1 MSSRKNISRESNI
14 SFGRTQATY
23 ETANF
28 KKGNAAGTT
37 NGETWSQDV
46 EVKRTNIFTKKIQGE
61 ELKWSNYCPLPQ
73 MYFLQAFTTCHYQ
86 TLTAHHGCLH
96 ILRQHS

>member
-1 MSSRKNISRESNI
+1 MSSWKKVSRESSV

-46 EVKRTNIFTKKIQGE
+46 EVKRTNIFRKKFREKSLNGLIT
-61 ELKWSNYCPLPQ
+61 LPCPKSTSCKHL
-73 MYFLQAFTTCHYQ
+73 
-86 TLTAHHGCLH
+86 LH
-96 ILRQHS
+96 AIVRH